1 MKLQRGLGAI
11 AILLS
16 NMLME
21 FPPHTGEIFSTKAS
35 GDYIYIYIYI
45 YLVCDSKI
53 LVFSLIACLFLLFR
67 SVFEKNLK
75 KIKFDT

>member
-35 GDYIYIYIYI
+35 GDYSFFFF
-45 YLVCDSKI
+45 LVCMDDSKI
-53 LVFSLIACLFLLFR
+53 LVFSL
-67 SVFEKNLK
+67 V
-75 KIKFDT
+75 